1 MSELKL
7 FKVKAKVN
15 SVNGRQELHGDE
27 HRLAC
32 DVGIEVNQSNR
43 FLDKLDTTLL
53 ETFYW
58 KNPVSD
64 EVRQE
69 TVEGVERVTDFPNL
83 RALMEN
89 IGLPIKWMA
98 KFDDGEFRV
107 HHGDD
112 PADDIILREVKV
124 NEIKLT
130 PKEGGTVLVGL
141 RIQGHPDEGDLARL
155 FTVLQSEVTI
165 TINTDPDDEE
175 ERQPDLLEKPAKVT
189 KLRKRKA
196 NEPVSDEQ
204 VDQIAGALSASE

>member
-7 FKVKAKVN
+7 FKVRARVA
-15 SVNGRQELHGDE
+15 SVNGRQELNGEE

-32 DVGIEVNQSNR
+32 DIGIEVNQSNR
-43 FLDKLDTTLL
+43 FLDKLDTRLL

-58 KNPVSD
+58 KNPSGAND
-64 EVRQE
+64 QAEL
-69 TVEGVERVTDFPNL
+69 EGVERVTDFPNL
-83 RALMEN
+83 RFEHLVT
-89 IGLPIKWMA
+89 PIKWA
-98 KFDDGEFRV
+98 EKFEDGEFRV

-112 PADDIILREVKV
+112 PADDIVLREVKI

-165 TINTDPDDEE
+165 TVDTDPDDEE
-175 ERQPDLLEKPAKVT
+175 EQAPPEPEKVT
-189 KLRKRKA
+189 KLARKRKGQQDA
-196 NEPVSDEQ
+196 FDAERVG
-204 VDQIAGALSASE
+204 QIADAMNSVQ